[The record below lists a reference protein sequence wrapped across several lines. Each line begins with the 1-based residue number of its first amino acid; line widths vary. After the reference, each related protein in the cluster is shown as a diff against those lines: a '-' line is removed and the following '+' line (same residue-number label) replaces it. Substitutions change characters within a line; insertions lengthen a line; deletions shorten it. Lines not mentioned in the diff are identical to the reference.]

1 MLHYTVIGIKRNFLD
16 LILLGREYYLNISG
30 EETLCLLTNETVF
43 RLLGSNCTSLHFF
56 QDKKACLVIHGYVDR
71 VMEVLAR
78 HLNMAIPNYVPISP
92 FNDAD
97 SSPVIY
103 DSVQYVNKDHFV
115 CEESKLVKNAI
126 KDSDSSNI
134 ESSNARKLL
143 NPRRQVYK
151 RNVEVFRTD
160 VKTTEDK
167 LNNEES
173 ARTDLNNSTIL
184 NQHGVTNM
192 NSRFGDSNIVQ
203 LNDGSTDLRDEHCDA
218 QKVTTSVKPEY
229 LESTVREQCPTVPL
243 KKTKLDDHTK
253 F

>member
-1 MLHYTVIGIKRNFLD
+1 
-16 LILLGREYYLNISG
+16 
-30 EETLCLLTNETVF
+30 
-43 RLLGSNCTSLHFF
+43 
-56 QDKKACLVIHGYVDR
+56 
-71 VMEVLAR
+71 MEVLAR

-103 DSVQYVNKDHFV
+103 DSVQYVNKDRFV

-126 KDSDSSNI
+126 KDSDCSNI

-143 NPRRQVYK
+143 NPRRQVSK

-167 LNNEES
+167 LNTEES

-184 NQHGVTNM
+184 NQHGVTNVY
-192 NSRFGDSNIVQ
+192 SRVGDSNNVH
-203 LNDGSTDLRDEHCDA
+203 LNDSSTDLRDEHCDA
-218 QKVTTSVKPEY
+218 RKVTTSVKPEY
-229 LESTVREQCPTVPL
+229 LESTVRKQCPTVPL
-243 KKTKLDDHTK
+243 KKTKLDDHTAV
-253 F
+253 